1 MYHGMFA
8 CKLQSRLLSSQSGC
22 SHRCWLG
29 ITPDFELGWLSPAWE
44 YRRDTFPLVFVYEIL
59 SLTFNSRGGGLGNG
73 CFTLPWCIPRGNS
86 KYPTVKPSSNSCVW
100 VHFNKEQN
108 RVRVLGYS
116 RLQVSAMN
124 AQPCLMISIGWV
136 VRLKQSL
143 LLRSLPLAPSWRVQN
158 LVPSQLYI
166 HYSVD
171 LHPSSHAPEVWL
183 APFFCFVN
191 LISKMEFTC
200 LSFKH
205 HNR

>member
-1 MYHGMFA
+1 MA
-8 CKLQSRLLSSQSGC
+8 CLHASSKVFYSAPKVGVLIGVD
-22 SHRCWLG
+22 W
-29 ITPDFELGWLSPAWE
+29 ELPQ
-44 YRRDTFPLVFVYEIL
+44 IL
-59 SLTFNSRGGGLGNG
+59 SLAGCRQLGSTGETRFHWFLYMKSCHWLSVAGVVAWEMAVSHFPDAFPGAIQN
-73 CFTLPWCIPRGNS
+73 IPLS
-86 KYPTVKPSSNSCVW
+86 EPSSNSCVW

-108 RVRVLGYS
+108 RVRVLGHS
-116 RLQVSAMN
+116 RLHVSAMN

-191 LISKMEFTC
+191 LISKMEYTC